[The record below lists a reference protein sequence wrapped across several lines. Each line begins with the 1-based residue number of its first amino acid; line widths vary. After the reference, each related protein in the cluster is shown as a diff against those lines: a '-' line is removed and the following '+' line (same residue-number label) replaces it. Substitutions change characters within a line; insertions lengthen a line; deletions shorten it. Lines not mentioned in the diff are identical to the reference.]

1 MNLTANLYLKL
12 IRGGAA
18 ALAARRQE
26 INDLNVFPIPDGD
39 TGDNMFMTI
48 DAGAGVDPSS
58 SGPQS
63 SSSGPQSSSSG
74 LSRGSLSATSDTVS
88 HAMLLGA
95 RGNSGV
101 ILSRIFAG
109 LAKGFAGLEEADI
122 AAFDAAMACAVDEAY
137 HAVSQPVEGT
147 ILTVLREGVD
157 AAHGSK
163 SIEEFMD
170 LWIASMDLSLQHTPE
185 LLDVLKKAGVV
196 DSGGAGLLCIAEG
209 MRDALH
215 GKETPGTS
223 PRVTENGA
231 DTSSMAPRSSSSGL
245 SRGSHP
251 VDFSAFT
258 EDSVLEFGYCTEFL
272 LRLQRSKV
280 DLDSFDE
287 TVIKSWLE
295 SIGDS
300 LVFFREGSIIKVHV
314 HTKDPGAV
322 LTRCREWG
330 EFLTIKVE
338 NMTLQHH
345 ENKMDTKFKRA
356 RKALGVV
363 AVASGKGLTDTFK
376 QMGADV
382 VISGGQTMNPA
393 VERFLEAF
401 DDAGADTI
409 LVFPNNSN
417 IVLTARQAAALYKD
431 ARIEVIPTKTLGEG
445 YYALANL
452 DAEMPVEEMVTAL
465 TEAAASVTTAEVS
478 QAIRDASGYKKGE
491 YIGISGKE
499 ILCGAPSAEG
509 AVLEL
514 ATKLEASA
522 HDILVLFTG
531 ETVESADTLKSQL
544 EKSCPLTEV
553 IVLDGGQ
560 PVYDYILMLC

>member
-1 MNLTANLYLKL
+1 MNLTAKLYLKL

-18 ALAARRQE
+18 SLASRRQE

-48 DAGAGVDPSS
+48 DAGAQISPRASLGRDDSFVISS
-58 SGPQS
+58 EVEK
-63 SSSGPQSSSSG
+63 
-74 LSRGSLSATSDTVS
+74 SLSATADAVS

-122 AAFDAAMACAVDEAY
+122 FAFDAAMTCAVDEAY

-157 AAHGSK
+157 AAKGSK
-163 SIEEFMD
+163 SLEEFFD
-170 LWIASMDLSLQHTPE
+170 LWIAGMDLSLQHTPE

-215 GKETPGTS
+215 GKEIS
-223 PRVTENGA
+223 PRASLGR
-231 DTSSMAPRSSSSGL
+231 DDSSVASYDNSVISSQVEK
-245 SRGSHP
+245 SHP
-251 VDFSAFT
+251 VNFSAFT
-258 EDSVLEFGYCTEFL
+258 EESVLEFGYCTEFL

-280 DLDSFDE
+280 DLDTFDE

-300 LVFFREGSIIKVHV
+300 LVFFREGTIIKVHV

-452 DAEMPVEEMVTAL
+452 DAEMPEEEMVTAL

-499 ILCGAPSAEG
+499 ILCGAPTAEG

-531 ETVESADTLKSQL
+531 ETVESADELKAQL